1 MNKIYLNDKS
11 YGCKEYSVIEED
23 IKMKKIAVEKGLNPV
38 KSYLHQEGYNVREF
52 DSTKKNASSVLNKFD
67 AVIVT
72 GENSNFMGIQ
82 NSDFSATIINADGLT
97 PRDIKSQLERNNS
110 ME

>member
-1 MNKIYLNDKS
+1 
-11 YGCKEYSVIEED
+11 
-23 IKMKKIAVEKGLNPV
+23 MKKIAVEKGLNPL

-52 DSTKKNASSVLNKFD
+52 DSTKKNAATVLNKFD

-72 GENSNFMGIQ
+72 GANSNFMGIQ
-82 NSDFSATIINADGLT
+82 NADCSATVINASGLT
-97 PRDIKSQLERNNS
+97 PMDVKSQLERDNS

>member
-1 MNKIYLNDKS
+1 
-11 YGCKEYSVIEED
+11 
-23 IKMKKIAVEKGLNPV
+23 MKKIAVEKGLNPL

-52 DSTKKNASSVLNKFD
+52 DSTKKNAATVLNKFD

-72 GENSNFMGIQ
+72 GTNSNFMGIQ
-82 NSDFSATIINADGLT
+82 NADCSATVINANGLT
-97 PRDIKSQLERNNS
+97 PKDVKSQLERDNS